1 MGPWRSNARI
11 PFCGLQHPET
21 TPPSQK
27 STTSQTAPDGKR
39 VYFYTRQAVEELR
52 SIPRTQPNYQANI
65 KEDEEWPRIPSP
77 RAQRRADEIVAAWDR
92 YAAAEEEAREQ
103 SGYGEIERT
112 IRAHIKTLH
121 DLENRIARTR
131 ANTYQGML
139 MKARMAAEDP
149 ACGSVE
155 EQIESALRQRYSTT
169 QFIGASLIRDVLHIS
184 GGQA

>member
-1 MGPWRSNARI
+1 MRASIQSRTRSRTPVSIGSIQVSKSRASGWPVRCADCDLLIGSVMAWSPMGPWRSNARI

-112 IRAHIKTLH
+112 MRARIKTLH
-121 DLENRIARTR
+121 DLENRI
-131 ANTYQGML
+131 
-139 MKARMAAEDP
+139 
-149 ACGSVE
+149 
-155 EQIESALRQRYSTT
+155 
-169 QFIGASLIRDVLHIS
+169 
-184 GGQA
+184 